1 MQERRREV
9 LRQAGVALQG
19 RLVTLWEVSGEAE
32 VIPVLTSVPNPGHH
46 ATVLDLDTTLQRW
59 GASIIQGS
67 RWVGCRLNN
76 DGHWCVAPVRAQP
89 AAPPPDGVERR
100 GRERITLE
108 LTGLCLGLIERPP
121 GTARPRLPQS
131 EALQELARHP
141 SVIAH
146 EVANPLNAAL
156 LSTEVCLESVR
167 DAERLDP
174 AFRAQISEEL
184 EGVVEAINRAVEF
197 LRSIQD
203 RARGALA
210 RYERFDAF
218 QVVRSCVTLERPFA
232 RKRGVAL
239 AWDTAL
245 QSVFLLGDPNALYQV
260 LTNLIHNAVDAAQ
273 GRQGFVEVGLEKT
286 GPTLQLTVRDRGAG
300 IASQHLERIFEPGF
314 TTKPF
319 GTSSGMGLTV
329 VRELIEKMFGG
340 TIRVDSA
347 LGEGT
352 TFTVALPIPPQRSR

>member
-1 MQERRREV
+1 MRPAIGAWRRSGRSLPHRRPRE
-9 LRQAGVALQG
+9 
-19 RLVTLWEVSGEAE
+19 
-32 VIPVLTSVPNPGHH
+32 
-46 ATVLDLDTTLQRW
+46 
-59 GASIIQGS
+59 
-67 RWVGCRLNN
+67 
-76 DGHWCVAPVRAQP
+76 
-89 AAPPPDGVERR
+89 VERR

-121 GTARPRLPQS
+121 GTPRPRLPQP

-156 LSTEVCLESVR
+156 LSVEVCLESVR
-167 DAERLDP
+167 DAEPLDE
-174 AFRAQISEEL
+174 AFRAQLSEEL
-184 EGVVEAINRAVEF
+184 LGVVEAINRAVEF

-203 RARGALA
+203 RARG
-210 RYERFDAF
+210 
-218 QVVRSCVTLERPFA
+218 T
-232 RKRGVAL
+232 L
-239 AWDTAL
+239 AWDTAQ
-245 QSVFLLGDPNALYQV
+245 QSVFLLGDPNALYQI

-273 GRQGFVEVGLEKT
+273 DRQGFVEVGLEQM
-286 GPTLQLTVRDRGAG
+286 GPMLQLAVRDRGAG

-340 TIRVDSA
+340 TISVDSA
-347 LGEGT
+347 LGEGS
-352 TFTVALPIPPQRSR
+352 TFTVALPIPPQRSG